1 MPTVPPEHEPFWSA
15 GEQLHPEL
23 RQRDRFLEAFAFG
36 DSERM
41 ANTLNELVLA
51 GAKRAT
57 ASLAWRYPFDGL
69 AQPKAGDLSI
79 VTSWLRQ
86 PLCIIETTSVEVV
99 PFDEVS
105 EDFARAEG
113 EGDGTLASWRSDHT
127 IFFAG
132 ECARIGR
139 SPSERM
145 PVVCERFRVVYLPA
159 QTPSLA

>member
-1 MPTVPPEHEPFWSA
+1 MSAVPPEHEAFWSV

-23 RQRDRFLEAFAFG
+23 RQRNRFLEAFAFG

-41 ANTLNELVLA
+41 ASALNALVLT

-79 VTSWLRQ
+79 VTSWSRQ
-86 PLCIIETTSVEVV
+86 PLCIIETTSVAVV
-99 PFDEVS
+99 PFDEVT

-127 IFFAG
+127 AYFAG

-139 SPSERM
+139 TPSASM

-159 QTPSLA
+159 QPDE